1 MNMEE
6 ITMKTFY
13 KSLYR
18 GWVEI
23 TEQQREN
30 LMKHMANGITALSDA
45 EKQNYIKGK
54 FKVME
59 VIK

>member
-1 MNMEE
+1 
-6 ITMKTFY
+6 MKTFY
-13 KSLYR
+13 KSPYR

-30 LMKHMANGITALSDA
+30 LIKHMANGITALSNA
-45 EKQNYIKGK
+45 EKQNYINGK
-54 FKVME
+54 FKAVE

>member
-1 MNMEE
+1 
-6 ITMKTFY
+6 MKTFY

-30 LMKHMANGITALSDA
+30 LMKHMVNGITALSGA
-45 EKQNYIKGK
+45 EKQNYIKDK

-59 VIK
+59 EAQQ

>member
-1 MNMEE
+1 
-6 ITMKTFY
+6 MKTFY
-13 KSLYR
+13 KSLYM

-23 TEQQREN
+23 TEQQRDN
-30 LMKHMANGITALSDA
+30 LIKHMANGITALSGV

>member
-1 MNMEE
+1 
-6 ITMKTFY
+6 MKTFY

-30 LMKHMANGITALSDA
+30 LMKHMANGITALSGA

-54 FKVME
+54 FKVVE
-59 VIK
+59 EAQQ

>member
-1 MNMEE
+1 MR
-6 ITMKTFY
+6 IFY

-30 LMKHMANGITALSDA
+30 LMKHMANGITALPDA

-54 FKVME
+54 FKVVE

>member
-1 MNMEE
+1 
-6 ITMKTFY
+6 MKTFY

-23 TEQQREN
+23 TEQQRES
-30 LMKHMANGITALSDA
+30 LMKHMANGITALSGA